1 MGSLLRILCVLALMA
16 AVTCGQAWAASTQY
30 NQCVNTIAVDPNA
43 ALSQAENLKARGG
56 GAAADHCAA
65 LALIALKRP
74 AEAASKLE
82 ALAQLP
88 LVPAQR
94 ATFFAQAGNAWLMA
108 GQAAN
113 ADSAL
118 TSALQFTPNDVDVL
132 IDRASA
138 RAMRKDWAGAEAD
151 LTQANALNKANP
163 EILVLRASARS
174 AQGKKADARADIDA
188 ALALNPVFGD
198 ALVERGVMK
207 FAAGDKVGAR
217 ADWQQATTAAP
228 GSAASAAAKKYLS
241 DLDASMNAPSK

>member
-1 MGSLLRILCVLALMA
+1 MKLFIGLSGLVALAVA
-16 AVTCGQAWAASTQY
+16 GTPVWSASTQY
-30 NQCVNTIAVDPNA
+30 NQCVAAIAVSPEQ

-74 AEAASKLE
+74 AEAAARLE
-82 ALAQLP
+82 MLAALPVA
-88 LVPAQR
+88 PAQR
-94 ATFFAQAGNAWLMA
+94 AAFLAQAGNAWLMA
-108 GQAAN
+108 GQSSN

-118 TSALQFTPNDVDVL
+118 SSALALVPDDVEVL
-132 IDRASA
+132 IDRAGA

-151 LTQANALNKANP
+151 LTHANALKTNP
-163 EILVLRASARS
+163 AILVLRASARA
-174 AQGKKADARADIDA
+174 AQGRKAEARADIDA

-207 FAAGDKVGAR
+207 FAAGDKNGAR

-228 GSAASAAAKKYLS
+228 GSAAAATAKKYLQ
-241 DLDASMNAPSK
+241 SMDSSP